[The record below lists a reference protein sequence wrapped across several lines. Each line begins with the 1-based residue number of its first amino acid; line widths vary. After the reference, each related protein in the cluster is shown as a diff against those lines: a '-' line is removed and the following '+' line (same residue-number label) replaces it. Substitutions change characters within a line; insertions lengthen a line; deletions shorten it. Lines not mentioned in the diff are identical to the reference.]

1 MKISYKWLKDLMNF
15 SLTAEETAAI
25 LTDCGL
31 EVEGVET
38 FETVRGGLRGLK
50 IGEVLTCEPHPNSD
64 HLHVTT
70 VNVGDPEPLH
80 IVCGAPNVA
89 AGQKVVVA
97 TIGTVLYSGD
107 ESFTIKK
114 SKLRGEPSEG
124 MICAEDEI
132 GLGTSHDGIM
142 VLPEEAVPGTP
153 AAEYFHVESD
163 TIFEIGLTPNRCDA
177 ICHFGVARDL
187 YAALSQRGIPC
198 STLVRRN
205 AREVQ
210 PVSGVHSRID
220 IVIEN
225 TTDCP
230 RYSGV
235 LLEGINVKESPE
247 WLQTK
252 LKSVGVRPI
261 NNIVDI
267 TQFIMLEYGQ
277 PMHAFDADKI
287 EGNKV
292 IVKNLPEGT
301 PFVTLDGNEVKL
313 SAADLMICNEKE
325 GMCIAGVYGGLH
337 SGITANTTR
346 LFLESAYFNPV
357 SIRKTAKRH
366 GLKTDAS
373 FRYERGC
380 DPTITVYAL
389 KRAVEL
395 VMDLAGGYPVMDIV
409 DRYPNIIAPCQITLY
424 YDEVNQVAG
433 KVIEKKTVTRILEL
447 LDMEVKPVG
456 EDKVIVTVP
465 QNKVDVTRPIDLIEE
480 ILRIYGYNNIEI
492 PTTLNYD
499 MSCLRQNDGAYQ
511 MQISISKYL
520 ADNGF
525 YEVMNNS
532 LTKAEYAEKFDFLD
546 ERETVKLLN
555 PLSSELNA
563 MRQTLLFSGLEN
575 VARNVNNKAADLR
588 IFEFGKTYHF
598 NPQTVVG
605 DDVTIRYQEKEMMSM
620 FVTGKLGEDDWSGK
634 AAEAD
639 FFYLRNMIDN
649 FLQKI
654 NFPMEKMTLVTD
666 DEPRMFAQHVAYR
679 VGELTPVRVGV
690 LRKDILRAF
699 DIKKS
704 VYYAEIEVK
713 TLNELIQGRA
723 VSFQPINTF
732 PAVRRDLALVVD
744 KTVNYD
750 TLEKIARKYASKL
763 LKQVSLFDVYEGSRV
778 GEGQKSYAL
787 NFVLQSADKTLTDE
801 EINKVMNKLI
811 SAYEREIGAK
821 LR

>member
-1 MKISYKWLKDLMNF
+1 MKISYKWLKDLLNF
-15 SLTAEETAAI
+15 NLTAEETAAC

-31 EVEGVET
+31 EVEGMET
-38 FETVRGGLRGLK
+38 FETVRGGLRGIV

-70 VNVGDPEPLH
+70 VNVGGDEPLH

-97 TIGTVLYSGD
+97 TIGTVLYSGE

-132 GLGTSHDGIM
+132 GLGASHDGIM

-187 YAALSQRGIPC
+187 YAALAQRGIPC

-210 PVSGVHSRID
+210 PVAGVHSRVD

-225 TTDCP
+225 TADCP

-235 LLEGINVKESPE
+235 LLEGITVKESPE

-252 LKSVGVRPI
+252 LRSVGVRPI
-261 NNIVDI
+261 NNIVDT
-267 TQFIMLEYGQ
+267 TQYIMLELGQ

-313 SAADLMICNEKE
+313 SAADLMICNEQE

-337 SGITANTTR
+337 SGITENTTR

-380 DPTITVYAL
+380 DPSITVYAL

-395 VMDLAGGYPVMDIV
+395 VTELAGGYPVMNII
-409 DRYPNIIAPCQITLY
+409 DRYPNEITPVQITLY
-424 YDEVNQVAG
+424 YEDVNQVAG
-433 KVIEKKTVTRILEL
+433 KVIDKQTVTKILML
-447 LDMEVKPVG
+447 LDMEVKPAG
-456 EDKVIVTVP
+456 DDKLIVTVP
-465 QNKVDVTRPIDLIEE
+465 QNKADVTRPIDLIEE

-492 PTTLNYD
+492 PTTLTYD

-511 MQISISKYL
+511 MQMSISKYL

-588 IFEFGKTYHF
+588 LFEFGKIYRLD
-598 NPQTVVG
+598 PQTVVG
-605 DDVTIRYQEKEMMSM
+605 DDVTLRYQEREMMSL
-620 FVTGKLGEDDWSGK
+620 FVTGRLGEDDWQGK
-634 AAEAD
+634 SAAAD
-639 FFYLRNMIDN
+639 FFYLRNMVDN
-649 FLQKI
+649 FLAKV
-654 NFPMEKMTLVTD
+654 NFPIESVTLVTD
-666 DEPRMFAQHVAYR
+666 DEPRMFAQHVAYKI
-679 VGELTPVRVGV
+679 GEQTPVRIGV
-690 LRKDILRAF
+690 LRGDLLRLF
-699 DIKKS
+699 DLKKP
-704 VYYAEIEVK
+704 VYYAEIDVRE
-713 TLNELIQGRA
+713 LNELIQNRS
-723 VSFQPINTF
+723 VSYKTINTF

-744 KTVNYD
+744 QSVTYD
-750 TLEKIARKYASKL
+750 MLERIARKYASKL
-763 LKQVSLFDVYEGSRV
+763 LRQVSLFDVYEGAGV
-778 GEGQKSYAL
+778 GEGKKSYAL

-811 SAYEREIGAK
+811 AAYEREAGAK

>member
-15 SLTAEETAAI
+15 NLTAEETAAY

-38 FETVRGGLRGLK
+38 FETVKGGLRGLK
-50 IGEVLTCEPHPNSD
+50 IGEVLTCEAHPNSD

-70 VNVGDPEPLH
+70 VNVGEGEPLH

-97 TIGTVLYSGD
+97 TIGTVLYNGD

-132 GLGTSHDGIM
+132 GLGNSHDGIM

-163 TIFEIGLTPNRCDA
+163 TVFEIGLTPNRCDA
-177 ICHFGVARDL
+177 ICHVGVARDL
-187 YAALSQRGIPC
+187 YAYLMQNGIPC
-198 STLVRRN
+198 SALVKRN

-210 PVSGVHSRID
+210 PVTGVHSRVEIL
-220 IVIEN
+220 IEN
-225 TTDCP
+225 KKDCP

-235 LLEGINVKESPE
+235 LLEGIKVQESPE

-267 TQFIMLEYGQ
+267 TQFIMLELGQ

-313 SAADLMICNEKE
+313 SADDLMICNEKE

-337 SGITANTTR
+337 SGITENTTR

-366 GLKTDAS
+366 GLRTDAS

-380 DPTITVYAL
+380 DPSVTVYAL

-395 VMDLAGGYPVMDIV
+395 VMELAGGYPVMDIV
-409 DRYPNIIAPCQITLY
+409 DRYPVEIEPAQITLY
-424 YDEVNQVAG
+424 YDQVNRVAG
-433 KVIEKKTVTRILEL
+433 KVIDKQVITNILML

-456 EDKVIVTVP
+456 EEKIMVTVP
-465 QNKVDVTRPIDLIEE
+465 LNKADVTRPIDLIEE

-492 PTTLNYD
+492 PTALSYD
-499 MSCLRQNDGAYQ
+499 MSCLRQNESSYQ
-511 MQISISKYL
+511 MQMTISKYL

-532 LTKAEYAEKFDFLD
+532 LSRAEYAQQYDFLN
-546 ERETVKLLN
+546 ENETVKLLN

-575 VARNVNNKAADLR
+575 VSRNVNNKAADLR
-588 IFEFGKTYHF
+588 LFEFGKTYHF
-598 NPQTVVG
+598 NPQTAAG
-605 DDVTIRYQEKEMMSM
+605 DDVTVRYQERIMMSM
-620 FVTGKLGEDDWSGK
+620 FVTGKLGEDNWEGK
-634 AAEAD
+634 AAAAD

-649 FLQKI
+649 FLERI
-654 NFPMEKMTLVTD
+654 NFPMEKVQLVTD
-666 DEPRMFAQHVAYR
+666 SEPRMFVQHVSYK
-679 VGELTPVRVGV
+679 VGDQMPVHVGV
-690 LRKDILRAF
+690 LRGDILRDF
-699 DIKKS
+699 DLKKP
-704 VYYAEIEVK
+704 VYYAEIDVMM
-713 TLNELIQGRA
+713 LNGLVNTRPVEYQT
-723 VSFQPINTF
+723 INTF
-732 PAVRRDLALVVD
+732 PAVRRDLALVVE
-744 KTVNYD
+744 KSVSYD
-750 TLEKIARKYASKL
+750 TLEKIGYKYASKL
-763 LKQVSLFDVYEGSRV
+763 LKQINLFDVYEGAGV
-778 GEGQKSYAL
+778 GEGMKSYAL

-801 EINKVMNKLI
+801 EITKVMNKLI
-811 SAYEREIGAK
+811 SAYEREVGAK